1 MKTLGCN
8 WSCCVIIAPV
18 DTSHLVCWHISKK
31 CCCWQFSP
39 EAYMTPS
46 STMKANQQGGSFHF
60 SGVLIGFLL
69 HLGLACSQHK
79 FLQGW
84 MLSWSNNFVSG
95 CKRHG
100 GWGDSREI
108 ANVSLYWAGSPQGLT
123 LELPASLLHSQKG
136 NTRLFCTFSLKLHF
150 PKKRRVGYIY
160 LSLIMFFK
168 CFPVKR

>member
-1 MKTLGCN
+1 MVK
-8 WSCCVIIAPV
+8 S
-18 DTSHLVCWHISKK
+18 
-31 CCCWQFSP
+31 
-39 EAYMTPS
+39 
-46 STMKANQQGGSFHF
+46 
-60 SGVLIGFLL
+60 VLISGLSVLCYGPDEKLPSPCPTPQQRSEIQLNCYMFLRWSL
-69 HLGLACSQHK
+69 EL
-79 FLQGW
+79 
-84 MLSWSNNFVSG
+84 LSWSNNFVSG

-168 CFPVKR
+168 CFPLKR